1 MKKTKEKIEIKQR
14 PEPITRQENW
24 DDYTCF
30 LLERILDEL
39 VKINS
44 IIQPTVDVKSVQKTK
59 TNTKNVTKSKG

>member
-1 MKKTKEKIEIKQR
+1 MKKLKER

-39 VKINS
+39 VTINRVL
-44 IIQPTVDVKSVQKTK
+44 QPSVETKPVQKTK
-59 TNTKNVTKSKG
+59 TNSKNVTKTKG

>member
-1 MKKTKEKIEIKQR
+1 MKKLKER

-39 VKINS
+39 VAINRVL
-44 IIQPTVDVKSVQKTK
+44 QPSVETKPVQKTK

>member
-1 MKKTKEKIEIKQR
+1 MKKLKER

-39 VKINS
+39 VNINCVLQS
-44 IIQPTVDVKSVQKTK
+44 SGEVKPIQKTK

>member
-1 MKKTKEKIEIKQR
+1 MKKLKER

-44 IIQPTVDVKSVQKTK
+44 VIQPTVDVKPVQKTK
-59 TNTKNVTKSKG
+59 INTKTVTKSKG

>member
-1 MKKTKEKIEIKQR
+1 MKKLKER

-39 VKINS
+39 VMINRVL
-44 IIQPTVDVKSVQKTK
+44 QPPVEAKPVQKTK
-59 TNTKNVTKSKG
+59 ANTKNVTKSKG

>member
-1 MKKTKEKIEIKQR
+1 MKKLKER

-39 VKINS
+39 VNINCALQS
-44 IIQPTVDVKSVQKTK
+44 SVEVKPIQKTK

>member
-1 MKKTKEKIEIKQR
+1 MKKLKER

-39 VKINS
+39 VMINCVLQS
-44 IIQPTVDVKSVQKTK
+44 SVEVKPVQKTK
-59 TNTKNVTKSKG
+59 TNTKNVTKPKG

>member
-1 MKKTKEKIEIKQR
+1 MKKLKER

-39 VKINS
+39 VKINNVL
-44 IIQPTVDVKSVQKTK
+44 QPSVETKLVQKTK

>member
-1 MKKTKEKIEIKQR
+1 MKKLKER

-30 LLERILDEL
+30 LLERILDEF
-39 VKINS
+39 VKLNCVL
-44 IIQPTVDVKSVQKTK
+44 QPAAEARPIQKTK

>member
-1 MKKTKEKIEIKQR
+1 MKKLKER

-39 VKINS
+39 VKLNNVL
-44 IIQPTVDVKSVQKTK
+44 QPSVEVKPVQKTK

>member
-1 MKKTKEKIEIKQR
+1 MKKLKER

-30 LLERILDEL
+30 LLEIILDEL
-39 VKINS
+39 VKINNVL
-44 IIQPTVDVKSVQKTK
+44 QPPVEAKPAQKTK

>member
-1 MKKTKEKIEIKQR
+1 MKKLKER

-39 VKINS
+39 VMINCVL
-44 IIQPTVDVKSVQKTK
+44 QPSVEVKPVQKTK
-59 TNTKNVTKSKG
+59 TNTKNVTKPKG

>member
-1 MKKTKEKIEIKQR
+1 MKKLKER

-39 VKINS
+39 VMINRVL
-44 IIQPTVDVKSVQKTK
+44 QPPVETKSAQKTK
-59 TNTKNVTKSKG
+59 TNTKNVTKPKG

>member
-1 MKKTKEKIEIKQR
+1 MKKLKER

-39 VKINS
+39 VTINRVL
-44 IIQPTVDVKSVQKTK
+44 QPPVETKLIQKTK
-59 TNTKNVTKSKG
+59 ANTKNVTKSKG

>member
-1 MKKTKEKIEIKQR
+1 MKKLKER

-39 VKINS
+39 VMINRVL
-44 IIQPTVDVKSVQKTK
+44 QPSAESKPVQKTK
-59 TNTKNVTKSKG
+59 TNAKNVTKSKG

>member
-1 MKKTKEKIEIKQR
+1 MKKLKER

-39 VKINS
+39 VMINRVL
-44 IIQPTVDVKSVQKTK
+44 QPPVETKPAQKTK
-59 TNTKNVTKSKG
+59 ANTKNVTKSKG

>member
-1 MKKTKEKIEIKQR
+1 MKKLKER

-39 VKINS
+39 VMINCVLQS
-44 IIQPTVDVKSVQKTK
+44 SVEVKPVQKTK

>member
-1 MKKTKEKIEIKQR
+1 MTKLKER

-39 VKINS
+39 VMINRVL
-44 IIQPTVDVKSVQKTK
+44 QPPVEIKPVQKTK

>member
-1 MKKTKEKIEIKQR
+1 MKKLKER

-39 VKINS
+39 VTINRVL
-44 IIQPTVDVKSVQKTK
+44 QPSDETKPVQKTK
-59 TNTKNVTKSKG
+59 TNSKNVTKSKG

>member
-1 MKKTKEKIEIKQR
+1 MKKLKER

-39 VKINS
+39 VKING

>member
-1 MKKTKEKIEIKQR
+1 MKKLKER

-39 VKINS
+39 VKINNVF
-44 IIQPTVDVKSVQKTK
+44 QPPVETKTVQKTK

>member
-1 MKKTKEKIEIKQR
+1 MKKLKER

-39 VKINS
+39 VMINRVL
-44 IIQPTVDVKSVQKTK
+44 QPPVETKPVQKTK
-59 TNTKNVTKSKG
+59 RNTKNVTKSKG

>member
-1 MKKTKEKIEIKQR
+1 MKKLKER

-39 VKINS
+39 VSVNNIL
-44 IIQPTVDVKSVQKTK
+44 QPSVETKPVQKTK
-59 TNTKNVTKSKG
+59 ANTKNVTKPKG

>member
-1 MKKTKEKIEIKQR
+1 MKKLKER

-39 VKINS
+39 VKINNVL
-44 IIQPTVDVKSVQKTK
+44 QPPVEIKPAQKTK

>member
-1 MKKTKEKIEIKQR
+1 MKKLKER

-39 VKINS
+39 VRINNVL
-44 IIQPTVDVKSVQKTK
+44 QPPVETKPVQKTK

>member
-1 MKKTKEKIEIKQR
+1 MKKLKER

-24 DDYTCF
+24 DDYNCF

-39 VKINS
+39 VKINCAL
-44 IIQPTVDVKSVQKTK
+44 QPPVETKPVQKTK

>member
-1 MKKTKEKIEIKQR
+1 MKKLKER

-39 VKINS
+39 VKINCVL
-44 IIQPTVDVKSVQKTK
+44 QPLVEAKPAQKTK

>member
-1 MKKTKEKIEIKQR
+1 MKKLKER

-39 VKINS
+39 VMINRVL
-44 IIQPTVDVKSVQKTK
+44 QPPAETKPVQKTK
-59 TNTKNVTKSKG
+59 ANTKNVTKSKG

>member
-1 MKKTKEKIEIKQR
+1 MKKLKER

-39 VKINS
+39 VMINRVL
-44 IIQPTVDVKSVQKTK
+44 QPPVETKPVQKAK

>member
-1 MKKTKEKIEIKQR
+1 MKKLKER

-39 VKINS
+39 VMINCVLQPPVEAKPAQKI
-44 IIQPTVDVKSVQKTK
+44 K

>member
-1 MKKTKEKIEIKQR
+1 MKKLKER

>member
-1 MKKTKEKIEIKQR
+1 MKKLKER

-39 VKINS
+39 VKVNS
-44 IIQPTVDVKSVQKTK
+44 VIQPTVDVKPIQKTK

>member
-1 MKKTKEKIEIKQR
+1 MKKLKER

-24 DDYTCF
+24 NDYTCF

-39 VKINS
+39 ASVNNIL
-44 IIQPTVDVKSVQKTK
+44 QPSVETKPVQKTK

>member
-1 MKKTKEKIEIKQR
+1 MKKLKER

-39 VKINS
+39 VMINRVL
-44 IIQPTVDVKSVQKTK
+44 QPPVEIKPVQKTK